1 MVPPRSWDFP
11 LLSQGCWDRNGMGG
25 EKTSGKNTGA
35 VKREDAVHSF
45 NLLKDKLDQ

>member
-1 MVPPRSWDFP
+1 
-11 LLSQGCWDRNGMGG
+11 MGG

-45 NLLKDKLDQ
+45 NLLKDKLDQQANIQQIAKGLEF